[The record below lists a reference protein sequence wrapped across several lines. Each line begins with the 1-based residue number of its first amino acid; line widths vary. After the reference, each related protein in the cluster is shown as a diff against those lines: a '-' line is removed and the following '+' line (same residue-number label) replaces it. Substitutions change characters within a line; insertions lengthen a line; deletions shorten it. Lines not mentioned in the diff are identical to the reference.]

1 MMKMVVMN
9 SAIHNVSLV
18 LCDKDNEFA
27 ENSKDFVIKFFRRPF
42 FQTFRPDKKGLF
54 LLIIGK
60 RQRGVGQSR
69 WPKSKI
75 SLEKDGI
82 SPKFHIFGKRA

>member
-27 ENSKDFVIKFFRRPF
+27 ENSKDFVIKFFRKPF

-54 LLIIGK
+54 LLI
-60 RQRGVGQSR
+60 
-69 WPKSKI
+69 
-75 SLEKDGI
+75 
-82 SPKFHIFGKRA
+82 